1 MNAKKHIL
9 PDDVEILKSIIT
21 THLIEIERSSFALQ
35 KTQAKY
41 EELKN
46 QHVNLD
52 TQHVALESKLT
63 DLGTTHSKLET
74 QHANLEVEYE
84 DLKNKY
90 KNLQKYFFGKRSE
103 KLTPVDVLQ
112 GSLFNEAESS
122 DKVFDDKN
130 NEFKKIKSEEE
141 ANTDDVTVVNQ
152 YTRSKAGRKPIP
164 AHIPRKEIIHDL
176 SDEEKACECCDKCRP
191 LIGTKVTEELEYKPA
206 EVFVLNHVYPV
217 YGSCDCEDSINEEK
231 SEVISAP
238 APKRIIPGSI
248 ASESLIAYI
257 ITSKFCD
264 AIPFYRQSKMFGRI
278 DIDIS
283 RATMCNW
290 QMSAFEGMS
299 AFFEVMKET
308 LKSGEFIR
316 MDETTVQ
323 VLHEDNRTP
332 ESKSYMWV
340 AIGYPARGRRLVLYE
355 YHPTR
360 SGRIPM
366 EFLKG
371 FKGYLQTDGY
381 AAYAAPA
388 AEHKLVHVGCFAH
401 ARREFHKAYDPKAKK
416 SSAYKALMIIKKIY
430 EIESDL
436 RGKNLSDYDFVTKR
450 RTAVTPVLDEL
461 HEFLVRTKETVT
473 PSSLVGEAVTYTLNQ
488 WSKLIRYLDLA
499 CMTPDNNEIE
509 RSIKSFVIGRKN
521 WMFSNTPRGAHAS
534 AGMYSLIESAKANG
548 LDPYL
553 YLRFLFTKLPYVR
566 DDKVELR
573 KLLPCF
579 VSPEDIKIP
588 ENSE

>member
-1 MNAKKHIL
+1 MNEKNHTL
-9 PDDVEILKSIIT
+9 PDDVEELKSIIAN
-21 THLIEIERSSFALQ
+21 HLIEMERSSLAIQ
-35 KTQAKY
+35 KTQAEY
-41 EELKN
+41 DDLSN
-46 QHVNLD
+46 QH
-52 TQHVALESKLT
+52 A
-63 DLGTTHSKLET
+63 DLGTTYSNLET
-74 QHANLEVEYE
+74 RHADLEVQYE
-84 DLKNKY
+84 NLKNKY
-90 KNLQKYFFGKRSE
+90 KSLQKYFFGKRSE
-103 KLTPVDVLQ
+103 KLTPVEELQ
-112 GSLFNEAESS
+112 GLLFNEAESL
-122 DKVFDDKN
+122 DKVLDDDDDNKS
-130 NEFKKIKSEEE
+130 EEIKSEE
-141 ANTDDVTVVNQ
+141 TIVDDVTVVKQ

-164 AHIPRKEIIHDL
+164 AYIPRKEIIHDL
-176 SDEEKACECCDKCRP
+176 SGEEKACKCCDNSRP
-191 LIGTKVTEELEYKPA
+191 LIGTKITEELELKPA
-206 EVFVLNHVYPV
+206 EIFVLKHIYPI
-217 YGSCDCEDSINEEK
+217 YGPCDCEDSISEEK
-231 SEVISAP
+231 SEIISAP
-238 APKRIIPGSI
+238 APKRMIPGSI
-248 ASESLIAYI
+248 ASEGLIAYI

-264 AIPFYRQSKMFGRI
+264 AIPFYRQSKMFGRM

-290 QMSAFEGMS
+290 QINAFEGMDL
-299 AFFEVMKET
+299 FFEVMKET

-323 VLHEDNRTP
+323 VLHEENRAP

-340 AIGYPARGRRLVLYE
+340 AIGYPARGRHLVLYE

-360 SGRIPM
+360 SGQVPM

-371 FKGYLQTDGY
+371 FKGHLQTDGY

-388 AEHKLVHVGCFAH
+388 EKYGLVHVGCLAH

-416 SSAYKALMIIKKIY
+416 SSAYKALMIIRKVY

-436 RGKNLSDYDFVTKR
+436 RGKDLDDDEFVKKR
-450 RTAVTPVLDEL
+450 RAAVTPVLDEL
-461 HEFLVRTKETVT
+461 YAFLVRTKETVT

-488 WSKLIRYLDLA
+488 WNKLIRYLDLA

-521 WMFSNTPRGAHAS
+521 WMFSNTSRGAHAS
-534 AGMYSLIESAKANG
+534 AGMYSLIESAKANR

-553 YLRFLFTKLPYVR
+553 YLRFLFSKLPYVR

-579 VSPEDIKIP
+579 LSTEEIKIP
-588 ENSE
+588 D

>member
-1 MNAKKHIL
+1 MNAIKHTL
-9 PDDVEILKSIIT
+9 PDDVEELKNIIA
-21 THLIEIERSSFALQ
+21 THLIEMERSSFSLYE
-35 KTQAKY
+35 TLAKY
-41 EELKN
+41 HELSN
-46 QHVNLD
+46 QHV
-52 TQHVALESKLT
+52 S
-63 DLGTTHSKLET
+63 LET
-74 QHANLEVEYE
+74 QHADLEVQYE

-90 KNLQKYFFGKRSE
+90 KLLQKHFFGKRSE
-103 KLTPVDVLQ
+103 KLTPVDELQ

-122 DKVFDDKN
+122 DKNLDDDN
-130 NEFKKIKSEEE
+130 SESEKIKTKEEL
-141 ANTDDVTVVNQ
+141 NPDDVTVVKQ
-152 YTRSKAGRKPIP
+152 YVRSKAGRKPIP

-176 SDEEKACECCDKCRP
+176 SDKEKSCECCNKIRP
-191 LIGTKVTEELEYKPA
+191 LIGTKVTEELDFKPA
-206 EVFVLNHVYPV
+206 ELFVLQHTYPI
-217 YGSCDCEDSINEEK
+217 YGPCNCGDSISEEK
-231 SEVISAP
+231 PEVISAP
-238 APKRIIPGSI
+238 ASKRIIPGSI

-290 QMSAFEGMS
+290 QMTAFEGMS
-299 AFFEVMKET
+299 TFFAVMEET

-340 AIGYPARGRRLVLYE
+340 AIGYPSKGRSLVLYE

-381 AAYAAPA
+381 AAYSAPA
-388 AEHKLVHVGCFAH
+388 VERGLIHVGCLAH
-401 ARREFHKAYDPKAKK
+401 ARREFHKAFDPKSKK
-416 SSAYKALMIIKKIY
+416 SSAYKALMIIRKIY

-436 RGKNLSDYDFVTKR
+436 RTKGLPDNVFVEKR
-450 RTAVTPVLDEL
+450 KAAVTPVLNEL
-461 HEFLVRTKETVT
+461 HEFLVRTKELVT
-473 PSSLVGEAVTYTLNQ
+473 PSSLVGKAVSYTLNQ

-534 AGMYSLIESAKANG
+534 AGMYSLIESAKANR

-553 YLRFLFTKLPYVR
+553 YLRFLFSKLPYVR
-566 DDKVELR
+566 EDKDELR

-579 VSPEDIKIP
+579 LSPEDIKIFK
-588 ENSE
+588 NSE

>member
-1 MNAKKHIL
+1 MNATKHTL
-9 PDDVEILKSIIT
+9 PDDVEELKSIIT
-21 THLIEIERSSFALQ
+21 NHLIEMERSSFALQ
-35 KTQAKY
+35 KTQAEY
-41 EELKN
+41 DNLNN
-46 QHVNLD
+46 QHSNLEI
-52 TQHVALESKLT
+52 QHVDLENTYSN
-63 DLGTTHSKLET
+63 LET
-74 QHANLEVEYE
+74 RHADLEVQYE

-122 DKVFDDKN
+122 DKVLNDEN
-130 NEFKKIKSEEE
+130 NESEEIKSEEE
-141 ANTDDVTVVNQ
+141 ASADDVTVIKQ

-176 SDEEKACECCDKCRP
+176 SDEEKACECCDKTRP
-191 LIGTKVTEELEYKPA
+191 LIGTKVTEELEFKPA
-206 EVFVLNHVYPV
+206 EIFVLKHIYSM
-217 YGSCDCEDSINEEK
+217 YGACDCADSISEEK
-231 SEVISAP
+231 PEVISAT
-238 APKRIIPGSI
+238 APKRMIPGSI
-248 ASESLIAYI
+248 VSESLIAYI

-290 QMSAFEGMS
+290 QMNAFEGMDL
-299 AFFEVMKET
+299 FFEVMKET

-323 VLHEDNRTP
+323 VLHEDNRAP

-340 AIGYPARGRRLVLYE
+340 AIGYPARGRHLVLYE

-388 AEHKLVHVGCFAH
+388 AEHGLVHVGCFAH

-436 RGKNLSDYDFVTKR
+436 RGKDLTDDEFVKKR
-450 RTAVTPVLDEL
+450 RAAVTPVLGEL
-461 HEFLVRTKETVT
+461 HAFLVRTKELVT
-473 PSSLVGEAVTYTLNQ
+473 PSSLVGEAVNYTLNQ

-521 WMFSNTPRGAHAS
+521 WMFSNTSRGAHAS
-534 AGMYSLIESAKANG
+534 AGMYSLIESAKANR
-548 LDPYL
+548 LDPYQ

-566 DDKVELR
+566 DNKDELR

-579 VSPEDIKIP
+579 LSPEDIKI
-588 ENSE
+588 SEISE